1 MNVSIKKSVTEQVQQ
16 KLDLLV
22 DELIE
27 SIDVDLLSNAEKIVY
42 LKTIIGHSIP
52 KKESVSMKITDAPDA
67 IKWLVNKPESQIE
80 SLVNGVAGRFI
91 D

>member
-42 LKTIIGHSIP
+42 LKTIIGHSVP